1 MIIHL
6 RRKMTWRSSMT
17 KMDPKKTVRR
27 RMLELRTRVRT
38 LKMKE

>member
-1 MIIHL
+1 
-6 RRKMTWRSSMT
+6 MTWRSSMT

-27 RMLELRTRVRT
+27 RMLELRTRART